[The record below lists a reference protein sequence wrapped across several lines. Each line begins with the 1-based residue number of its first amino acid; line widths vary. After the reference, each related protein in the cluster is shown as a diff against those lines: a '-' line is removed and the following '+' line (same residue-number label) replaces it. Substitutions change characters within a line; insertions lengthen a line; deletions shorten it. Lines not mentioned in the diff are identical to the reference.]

1 VQGRLT
7 TIQTEGQGASA
18 FEVFETYESLM
29 TGLGG
34 VKVYEGDLN
43 PIYDRKLEFADP
55 TRRRDSRSSRAL
67 CAFESA
73 TGKRL

>member
-34 VKVYEGDLN
+34 VKVYEGDL
-43 PIYDRKLEFADP
+43 EVHA
-55 TRRRDSRSSRAL
+55 RAL
-67 CAFESA
+67 LKA
-73 TGKRL
+73 G